1 MLGIFRLSVLYE
13 FHSKRN
19 IANDHHGTEFNVSV
33 PFKSTTIDTVERAPV
48 KYCGRRSAILTRDA
62 RVLSGKFTRTDRRS
76 MNPGSVADKS
86 GRQGR
91 VPLEPRLDCQRIVP
105 LPDYRNYE
113 SRKRLNYDLY
123 IQAIRIRLS
132 KHVRKSYHGIIDGI
146 IDPLRS

>member
-1 MLGIFRLSVLYE
+1 
-13 FHSKRN
+13 
-19 IANDHHGTEFNVSV
+19 
-33 PFKSTTIDTVERAPV
+33 
-48 KYCGRRSAILTRDA
+48 
-62 RVLSGKFTRTDRRS
+62 

-105 LPDYRNYE
+105 LPDYRDYE